1 MNLKARVL
9 GLVLVSALSAPVLH
23 AQISG
28 LYTDGMGASKDPTQ
42 KAADA
47 YSRGMQIKRKADAA
61 TDPAKKAKLYEKAR
75 KELERSAGYVVNAD
89 VYLALG
95 QIDLAQ
101 GDAHAALINCSHAQS
116 MKSESA
122 DARTCV
128 DAARTADQKAHQK
141 PEETPTPAP
150 SPS

>member
-9 GLVLVSALSAPVLH
+9 GLVLISALSAPVLH

-28 LYTDGMGASKDPTQ
+28 LYTDGMGAAKDPTQ

-47 YSRGMQIKRKADAA
+47 YSRGMQMKRKADAA
-61 TDPAKKAKLYEKAR
+61 TDPAKKAKLYEKAK
-75 KELERSAGYVVNAD
+75 KELERSAAYVVNAD

-101 GDAHAALINCSHAQS
+101 GDAQAALTNCSHAQS
-116 MKSESA
+116 LKSGSPEAASCM
-122 DARTCV
+122 DSARTM
-128 DAARTADQKAHQK
+128 DQKAHQK
-141 PEETPTPAP
+141 PEETPAP

>member
-28 LYTDGMGASKDPTQ
+28 LYTDGMGAAKDPTQ

-47 YSRGMQIKRKADAA
+47 YSRGMQLKRKADAA
-61 TDPAKKAKLYEKAR
+61 TDPAKKAKLYEKAK
-75 KELERSAGYVVNAD
+75 KELERSAGYAVNAD

-101 GDAHAALINCSHAQS
+101 GDARAALVNCSHAQS
-116 MKSESA
+116 LKSDSVE
-122 DARTCV
+122 ARSCV
-128 DAARTADQKAHQK
+128 DGARAADQKAHEK
-141 PEETPTPAP
+141 PEETPVPAS

>member
-1 MNLKARVL
+1 MNLKTRVL
-9 GLVLVSALSAPVLH
+9 GLILVSALSAPALH

-28 LYTDGMGASKDPTQ
+28 LYTDGMGAAKDPTQ

-47 YSRGMQIKRKADAA
+47 YSRGMQLKRKADGA
-61 TDPAKKAKLYEKAR
+61 TDSAKKAKLYEKAK

-95 QIDLAQ
+95 QINLAQ
-101 GDAHAALINCSHAQS
+101 GDAQAALIHCAHAQS
-116 MKSESA
+116 MRSDSVDAKTCI
-122 DARTCV
+122 DGARTM
-128 DAARTADQKAHQK
+128 DQKAHQK
-141 PEETPTPAP
+141 PEETPAPAS